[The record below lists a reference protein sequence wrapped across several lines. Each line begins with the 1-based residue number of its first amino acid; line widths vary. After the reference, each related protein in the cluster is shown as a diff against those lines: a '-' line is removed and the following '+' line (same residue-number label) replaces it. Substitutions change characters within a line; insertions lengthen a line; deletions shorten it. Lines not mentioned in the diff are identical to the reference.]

1 MAGQIEPELYGTGR
15 TLEDLLTSSEG
26 AAFQLWW
33 EGEAN
38 LEARRLAKIKWSNR
52 RYINSVE
59 QTQSE

>member
-26 AAFQLWW
+26 AAFQLWR